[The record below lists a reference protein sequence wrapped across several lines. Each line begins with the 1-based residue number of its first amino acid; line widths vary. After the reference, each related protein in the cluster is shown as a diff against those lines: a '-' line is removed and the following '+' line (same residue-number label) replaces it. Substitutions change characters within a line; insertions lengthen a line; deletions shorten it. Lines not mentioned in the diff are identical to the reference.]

1 LRGMRILV
9 LHEYNRSYGGGEQ
22 YLHDTCAALRE
33 MGHRIALVCVEE
45 WNGGFIPSDQ
55 TYGVAHSVGLRMG
68 LRLWP
73 EYESIL
79 QREQPHVVYIN
90 GILRHFVSPLI
101 LGRVIQRCPSVLFV
115 HHSGLFC
122 HNAMKVLATSQR
134 RCEWPLGF
142 HCFQEGCVSALEG
155 SAYARLRTA
164 VLGMWRAR
172 ALRGCRRVIAPSQY
186 VSRELVWNG
195 FPPGR
200 VRVLPSFT
208 CRTPV
213 HPVGAE
219 GPQILWVGRAD
230 GGKGLDQ
237 FLRCLTMLRGV
248 AWQAIIVG
256 DGTATPQVQAMAME
270 TGVADRVRCVG
281 RLEGAVLDR
290 EYAAARVV
298 VFTSQWAETFGQV
311 GIEAMAFGKPVVAF
325 DVGGVR
331 EWLADGR
338 TGYVVDRDDLP
349 GMTDRLSRLL
359 ADDELCARMGAAGR
373 AAVESRFRNRH
384 HVPALLEIFREAI
397 RAPGSGPAEAAPADR
412 AAAGN

>member
-1 LRGMRILV
+1 MRGMRILV

-172 ALRGCRRVIAPSQY
+172 ALRGCRRVIAPSQF
-186 VSRELVWNG
+186 VGREMVRNG
-195 FPPGR
+195 FAPER
-200 VRVLPSFT
+200 VCVLPYFT
-208 CRTPV
+208 CRVSISPV
-213 HPVGAE
+213 QTGE
-219 GPQILWVGRAD
+219 PQILWVGRAD
-230 GGKGLDQ
+230 GGKGLDH
-237 FLRCLTMLRGV
+237 FLGCLARLRDG
-248 AWQAIIVG
+248 AWQAVVVG
-256 DGTATPQVQAMAME
+256 DDTTSPEVQAMLDRAGM
-270 TGVADRVRCVG
+270 ADRVRCLG
-281 RLEGAVLDR
+281 RLEGGALDQQ
-290 EYAAARVV
+290 YAAARVV
-298 VFTSQWAETFGQV
+298 VFTSRWAETFGQV

-325 DVGGVR
+325 EVGGVG
-331 EWLADGR
+331 EWLADGV
-338 TGYVVDRDDLP
+338 TGYLVPRNDVE
-349 GMTDRLSRLL
+349 GMADRLSRLL
-359 ADDELCARMGAAGR
+359 ADDGLCARLGVAGR
-373 AAVESRFRNRH
+373 VAVESRFRPEH
-384 HVPALLEIFREAI
+384 HIPKLVEIFREAM
-397 RAPGSGPAEAAPADR
+397 AGSADGLPDPVPADR
-412 AAAGN
+412 TAAGN